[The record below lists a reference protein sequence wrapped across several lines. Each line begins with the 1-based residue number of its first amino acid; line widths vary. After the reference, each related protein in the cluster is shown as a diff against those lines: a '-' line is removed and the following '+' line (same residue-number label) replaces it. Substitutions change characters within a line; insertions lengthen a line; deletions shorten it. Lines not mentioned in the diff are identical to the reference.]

1 MNQRPRHPRLVGFAA
16 SVALLG
22 LLVGLPAVLLALGWG
37 PTPSGLDGWWAA
49 LTTPDDGHL
58 TLLVLKVAA
67 WIVWGLLAITIITEA
82 VAALR
87 GLEAPRLPGLGW
99 SQVPARRL
107 VAAALL
113 LFITVPAA
121 GIETASAVPD
131 SPNPVASPT
140 VTAAPQTPKSDRQT
154 PSAVALSVDAPAPVT
169 HTVKRGET
177 LWSIAE
183 HHLGSGSRYPEILK
197 LNHDLLR
204 GKAQFLRPGWVL
216 TLPAG
221 ALADVEQATA
231 SNDDHHSRYTVVKG
245 DTLSE
250 IAQAHL
256 DDADAWPRIFE
267 ASRKLT
273 QPDGRRLTD
282 PDLIL
287 PGWHV
292 LIPAAAGARPDLPT
306 TSPEPEQAEP
316 TPQTS
321 QPTPAGAV
329 PSAIATPTP
338 VAATSPATSETAVAV
353 PIAPSSAPARPV
365 PSASATVASDVSSDE
380 RPASEAADRD
390 AEAPAPW
397 LLVGLTGAGGVLAA
411 GLLAGLRQRRRAQF
425 RARRPGRTIQAPPP
439 ELVPVEKT
447 VMTEGQAATPTLL
460 AIDHALRLL
469 AVSGED
475 RLAPPPLFAVQLLP
489 GEVAVQLVE
498 PITLAHPWRPDPA
511 DGRRWLLAT
520 GAHEHEPTA
529 RSAYPQLV
537 SVGLDD
543 DGATWLVNLE
553 QLGTISLTG
562 DPTYAADFARY
573 VAAEIAVNPW
583 ASQVQVDCVG
593 IAPEVVPLDPARIR
607 HHRLEDPAALDAAIA
622 AARTTVDKCADHGVA
637 AAAGRVDDLGGDVWD
652 SWLVLVNGALSSTP
666 LDQLLA
672 LVGEHHAKTGT
683 AVVMVA
689 DTEPVR
695 GLGVRLTGQGRVL
708 IPSLG
713 LDLIVNGLTPAEAQG
728 CALLLAHAD
737 LLDDGEM
744 PRDGDDGWREYVDA
758 AGAIRGELVLP
769 RDTDPESEPGATVV
783 PAPDAEVLDVAATTR
798 DDLQQLAPHVP
809 EKVRAAV
816 EGADPSLDGDLAA
829 WAAGT
834 RPHLRLLGPI
844 QARTGTTGKPTA
856 VAKRKAFYTE
866 LLAFLVLHPQGVTI
880 DQVVDAFGSDATQMR
895 VHLSKVRSWL
905 GVDPTTGGNYLPD
918 ATKSPAGI
926 ARGMGIYQLVGVLA
940 DIDLFRR
947 LRARGQARGPEGLND
962 LLAALGLV
970 TGEPFTGQR
979 GRGWAWLA
987 DGVRIDQHM
996 VCAVV
1001 DVAHTV
1007 TIAALHAG
1015 DLELA
1020 RTATEIALL
1029 AAPYE
1034 DTPRLDLAAVV
1045 AAEGDRQSA
1054 DRILRDD
1061 VSNRSDDGDA
1071 PDDLPE
1077 RTAELVAN
1085 AQWLKK
1091 GRVA

>member
-1 MNQRPRHPRLVGFAA
+1 MNTPPRHPRLVGLAA
-16 SVALLG
+16 SVALFALV
-22 LLVGLPAVLLALGWG
+22 VGLPTVLLALGWG
-37 PTPSGLDGWWAA
+37 PTPSGLEGWLAA
-49 LTTPDDGHL
+49 LTSPDDGHL
-58 TLLVLKVAA
+58 TVLILKGAA
-67 WIVWGLLAITIITEA
+67 WVVWGLLAVTILTEA

-87 GLEAPRLPGLGW
+87 GLEAPKLPGLRW

-107 VAAALL
+107 VTTALL
-113 LFITVPAA
+113 LFIAVPAT

-131 SPNPVASPT
+131 SPSPVA
-140 VTAAPQTPKSDRQT
+140 TATASVEPAPSASVGT
-154 PSAVALSVDAPAPVT
+154 PSTATALVEIAPARLT

-183 HHLGSGSRYPEILK
+183 HHLGSGNRYPEILK
-197 LNHDLLR
+197 LNNDLLK
-204 GKAQFLRPGWVL
+204 GKPQFLRPGWVL
-216 TLPAG
+216 TLPAAAQADAG
-221 ALADVEQATA
+221 QALVA
-231 SNDDHHSRYTVVKG
+231 SDRAHSRYTVVKG

-250 IAQAHL
+250 IAQQYL
-256 DDADAWPRIFE
+256 DDAEAWPRIFE
-267 ASRKLT
+267 ASRGIP

-287 PGWHV
+287 PGWH
-292 LIPAAAGARPDLPT
+292 LFIPSAAEATPELPT
-306 TSPEPEQAEP
+306 SPKPERAEP
-316 TPQTS
+316 TPENS
-321 QPTPAGAV
+321 PPPDASAPPAT
-329 PSAIATPTP
+329 ATPTP
-338 VAATSPATSETAVAV
+338 VAETWPATGGVV
-353 PIAPSSAPARPV
+353 PVPVVPSSAPAAPT
-365 PSASATVASDVSSDE
+365 PSASVTGVSDVSSDE
-380 RPASEAADRD
+380 RPVSEASDRD
-390 AEAPAPW
+390 ADAPAPW
-397 LLVGLTGAGGVLAA
+397 ALVGLTGAGGVLAA
-411 GLLAGLRQRRRAQF
+411 GLLAALRQRRRAQF
-425 RARRPGRTIQAPPP
+425 RARRPGRAIQAPPP

-447 VMTEGQAATPTLL
+447 VMTEGRAAMPNLL
-460 AIDHALRLL
+460 ATDQALKLL

-475 RLAPPPLFAVQLLP
+475 RDVPPQLVAVQLLP

-498 PITLAHPWRPDPA
+498 LVTLAHPWRPDPA
-511 DGRRWLLAT
+511 DGRRWLLAA
-520 GAHEHEPTA
+520 GAYEQEAIA

-543 DGATWLVNLE
+543 AGATWLVNLE

-573 VAAEIAVNPW
+573 LAAEIAVNPW
-583 ASQVQVDCVG
+583 ARQVQLDCIG
-593 IAPEVVPLDPARIR
+593 IAPEAVPLDPARIR
-607 HHRLEDPAALDAAIA
+607 HHRLEDPAPLDAAIA
-622 AARTTVDKCADHGVA
+622 AAGATIDKCATHDVT
-637 AAAGRVDDLGGDVWD
+637 AAAGRADDLGGDVWD
-652 SWLVLVNGALSSTP
+652 SWLVLVNGALSSSP
-666 LDQLLA
+666 LDRLLA
-672 LVGEHHAKTGT
+672 LVGDHPARNGT

-689 DTEPVR
+689 DTEPIR

-708 IPSLG
+708 ISSLG
-713 LDLIVNGLTPAEAQG
+713 LDLIANGLTPAEAEG

-737 LLDDGEM
+737 LLDDVEM
-744 PRDGDDGWREYVDA
+744 PSDGDDGWREYCDA
-758 AGAIRGELVLP
+758 AGAIRDELVLP

-783 PAPDAEVLDVAATTR
+783 PSPDAEVLDVAATTT

-809 EKVRAAV
+809 DRVRAAV
-816 EGADPSLDGDLAA
+816 ERSDPDLDADLAA

-844 QARTGTTGKPTA
+844 QARTGSTGKPTA

-866 LLAFLVLHPQGVTI
+866 LLAFLALHPQGVTI
-880 DQVVDAFGSDATQMR
+880 DQVVDAFGSDATQLR

-905 GVDPTTGGNYLPD
+905 GVDPTTGRNYLPD

-947 LRARGQARGPEGLND
+947 LRARGQARGPEGLSD
-962 LLAALGLV
+962 LQAALALV

-1007 TIAALHAG
+1007 TVASLHSG
-1015 DLELA
+1015 DLVSA
-1020 RTATEIALL
+1020 RAATEIALL

-1045 AAEGDRQSA
+1045 AAEGDRRSA
-1054 DRILRDD
+1054 ERILRDD
-1061 VSNRSDDGDA
+1061 VSNRADDGDA

-1077 RTAELVAN
+1077 RTAELVAS
-1085 AQWLKK
+1085 APWLKK

>member
-1 MNQRPRHPRLVGFAA
+1 M
-16 SVALLG
+16 
-22 LLVGLPAVLLALGWG
+22 GLPAVLLALGRG

-58 TLLVLKVAA
+58 TILVLKVAA
-67 WIVWGLLAITIITEA
+67 WIVWGLLATTIITEA

-87 GLEAPRLPGLGW
+87 GLEAPRLPGLRW

-113 LFITVPAA
+113 LFITVPGA

-140 VTAAPQTPKSDRQT
+140 VTAASQPSKPARPT
-154 PSAVALSVDAPAPVT
+154 PSAVALSVDAASPVT

-183 HHLGSGSRYPEILK
+183 HHLGSGCRYPEILK
-197 LNHDLLR
+197 LNHELLR

-221 ALADVEQATA
+221 SRADGVQATA
-231 SNDDHHSRYTVVKG
+231 SNDHDHSRYTVVKG

-250 IAQAHL
+250 IAQEHL

-267 ASRKLT
+267 ASRGIP

-292 LIPAAAGARPDLPT
+292 LIPAASEATPDLPT
-306 TSPEPEQAEP
+306 SPAPEQSES

-321 QPTPAGAV
+321 LPTPASAVPSATATPTPAAETSPATPGSAGAV
-329 PSAIATPTP
+329 P
-338 VAATSPATSETAVAV
+338 VV
-353 PIAPSSAPARPV
+353 PSSAPATPA
-365 PSASATVASDVSSDE
+365 PSASATVATDVSHDE
-380 RPASEAADRD
+380 KPAGEASDRD
-390 AEAPAPW
+390 AEAPPPW

-425 RARRPGRTIQAPPP
+425 RARRPGRTIQAPRP

-475 RLAPPPLFAVQLLP
+475 RLAPPQLLAVQLLP

-498 PITLAHPWRPDPA
+498 PNTLAHPWRPDGN
-511 DGRRWLLAT
+511 DDRRWLLAT
-520 GAHEHEPTA
+520 GAHEHESTA

-583 ASQVQVDCVG
+583 ARQVQLDCIG
-593 IAPEVVPLDPARIR
+593 IAKEAEPLDPARIR

-622 AARTTVDKCADHGVA
+622 AAGATVDKCADHDVT

-652 SWLVLVNGALSSTP
+652 SWLVLVNGVLSSTP

-672 LVGEHHAKTGT
+672 LVGEHPTRTGT

-695 GLGVRLTGQGRVL
+695 GLGVRLTGQGRVI

-713 LDLIVNGLTPAEAQG
+713 LDLIANGLTPAEAKG

-737 LLDDGEM
+737 LLDDVEM

-758 AGAIRGELVLP
+758 AGAIRDELVLP
-769 RDTDPESEPGATVV
+769 RGTHPESEPGATVV
-783 PAPDAEVLDVAATTR
+783 PAPDAEVLDVAATTT

-809 EKVRAAV
+809 DKVRAAV
-816 EGADPSLDGDLAA
+816 VGADPGLDADLAA

-844 QARTGTTGKPTA
+844 QARTGSTGKPTA

-947 LRARGQARGPEGLND
+947 LRARGQARGPEGLVD
-962 LLAALGLV
+962 LQAALGLV
-970 TGEPFTGQR
+970 AGEPFTGQR

-1007 TIAALHAG
+1007 TIAALHSG

-1020 RTATEIALL
+1020 RTATDTGLL

-1034 DTPRLDLAAVV
+1034 DTPRLDLAAVLS
-1045 AAEGDRQSA
+1045 AEGDRQA
-1054 DRILRDD
+1054 AERILRDD
-1061 VSNRSDDGDA
+1061 VSNRTENGEA
-1071 PDDLPE
+1071 PDDLPA
-1077 RTAELVAN
+1077 RTTDLVSRPA
-1085 AQWLKK
+1085 WLKK

>member
-1 MNQRPRHPRLVGFAA
+1 MNQRPSHPRLVGFAA
-16 SVALLG
+16 SVVLLG
-22 LLVGLPAVLLALGWG
+22 LLVGLPTVLLALGWG

-67 WIVWGLLAITIITEA
+67 WIVWGLLAITIITEV

-87 GLEAPRLPGLGW
+87 GLEAPKLPGLRW
-99 SQVPARRL
+99 SQAPARRL

-140 VTAAPQTPKSDRQT
+140 ATVALQPSKPAVTT
-154 PSAVALSVDAPAPVT
+154 PSAVALSVDAPASVT

-197 LNHDLLR
+197 LNHELLR

-221 ALADVEQATA
+221 LQADGERATA
-231 SNDDHHSRYTVVKG
+231 ANGHAHSRYTVVKG

-250 IAQAHL
+250 IAQEHL

-267 ASRKLT
+267 ASRTLT

-292 LIPAAAGARPDLPT
+292 LIPAAAGATPDLPT

-329 PSAIATPTP
+329 PSATATPTP

-353 PIAPSSAPARPV
+353 PVVPSSAPATPA
-365 PSASATVASDVSSDE
+365 PSASATVSTDVSSDDK
-380 RPASEAADRD
+380 PASEASDRD
-390 AEAPAPW
+390 ADAPAPW

-411 GLLAGLRQRRRAQF
+411 GLLAALRQRRRAQF

-475 RLAPPPLFAVQLLP
+475 RLAPPPLLAVQLLP

-520 GAHEHEPTA
+520 GAHEHESTA

-537 SVGLDD
+537 CVGLDD

-573 VAAEIAVNPW
+573 LAAEIAVNPW
-583 ASQVQVDCVG
+583 ARQVQLDCIG
-593 IAPEVVPLDPARIR
+593 IAKEAEPLDPARIR
-607 HHRLEDPAALDAAIA
+607 HHPLDDPTALDAAIA
-622 AARTTVDKCADHGVA
+622 AAGATVDKCADHGVS
-637 AAAGRVDDLGGDVWD
+637 AAAGRVDDLGGDVWE
-652 SWLVLVNGALSSTP
+652 SWLVLVNGALSSSP
-666 LDQLLA
+666 LGQLLA
-672 LVGEHHAKTGT
+672 LVGEHPGRTGT

-713 LDLIVNGLTPAEAQG
+713 LDLIANGLTPAEAEG

-737 LLDDGEM
+737 LLDDVEM
-744 PRDGDDGWREYVDA
+744 PRDGDDGWREYCNA
-758 AGAIRGELVLP
+758 AGAIRDELVLP
-769 RDTDPESEPGATVV
+769 RDTDNDSEPGATVV
-783 PAPDAEVLDVAATTR
+783 PAPDAEVLDVAATTA

-809 EKVRAAV
+809 DKVRAAV
-816 EGADPSLDGDLAA
+816 EGADPDLDADLAA
-829 WAAGT
+829 WVAGT

-866 LLAFLVLHPQGVTI
+866 LLAFLALHPQGVTI

-940 DIDLFRR
+940 DVDLFRR
-947 LRARGQARGPEGLND
+947 LRARGQARGPEGLSD
-962 LLAALGLV
+962 LQAALELV

-1007 TIAALHAG
+1007 TIAALHTG
-1015 DLELA
+1015 DLQLA
-1020 RTATEIALL
+1020 RTNTEIALL

-1045 AAEGDRQSA
+1045 AAEGDRQA
-1054 DRILRDD
+1054 AERILRDD
-1061 VSNRSDDGDA
+1061 VSNRAEDGAA
-1071 PDDLPE
+1071 PDDLAA
-1077 RTAELVAN
+1077 RAADLVASPPWMN
-1085 AQWLKK
+1085 K

>member
-1 MNQRPRHPRLVGFAA
+1 MNTPPRHPRLIGLAA
-16 SVALLG
+16 SVALFA
-22 LLVGLPAVLLALGWG
+22 LLVGLPTVLLALGWG
-37 PTPSGLDGWWAA
+37 PTPSGLEGWLAA
-49 LTTPDDGHL
+49 LTSPDDGHL
-58 TLLVLKVAA
+58 TVLILKGAA
-67 WIVWGLLAITIITEA
+67 WVVWGLLAVTILTEA

-87 GLEAPRLPGLGW
+87 GLEAPKLPGLRW

-107 VAAALL
+107 VTAALL
-113 LFITVPAA
+113 LFIAVPAT

-131 SPNPVASPT
+131 SPSPVA
-140 VTAAPQTPKSDRQT
+140 TATASVEPAPSASVGT
-154 PSAVALSVDAPAPVT
+154 PSTATALVEIAPARLT

-183 HHLGSGSRYPEILK
+183 HHLGSGNRYPEILK
-197 LNHDLLR
+197 LNNDLLK
-204 GKAQFLRPGWVL
+204 GKPQFLRPGWVL
-216 TLPAG
+216 TLPAAAQADAG
-221 ALADVEQATA
+221 QALVA
-231 SNDDHHSRYTVVKG
+231 SDRAHSRYTVVKG

-250 IAQAHL
+250 IAQQYL
-256 DDADAWPRIFE
+256 DDAEAWPRIFE
-267 ASRKLT
+267 ASRGIPQL
-273 QPDGRRLTD
+273 DGRRLTD

-287 PGWHV
+287 PGWHL
-292 LIPAAAGARPDLPT
+292 LIPSAVEATPELP
-306 TSPEPEQAEP
+306 TSPEPERAGP
-316 TPQTS
+316 TS
-321 QPTPAGAV
+321 QNSPSSPDASAPPTTP
-329 PSAIATPTP
+329 TPTP
-338 VAATSPATSETAVAV
+338 VAEMSPATEGAV
-353 PIAPSSAPARPV
+353 PVPVAPSSAPAA
-365 PSASATVASDVSSDE
+365 PSPSVSATVASDASSDE
-380 RPASEAADRD
+380 KPVSGASDRD

-411 GLLAGLRQRRRAQF
+411 GLLAALRQRRRAQF

-439 ELVPVEKT
+439 ELIPVEKT
-447 VMTEGQAATPTLL
+447 LMTEGQAATPTLL
-460 AIDHALRLL
+460 AIDQALKLL

-475 RLAPPPLFAVQLLP
+475 RVVPPQLVAVQLLP

-498 PITLAHPWRPDPA
+498 PVTLAHPWRPDPA
-511 DGRRWLLAT
+511 DGRRWLLAA
-520 GAHEHEPTA
+520 GSHDQESTA

-553 QLGTISLTG
+553 QLGTISLAG

-573 VAAEIAVNPW
+573 LAAEIAVNPW
-583 ASQVQVDCVG
+583 ARQVQLDCIG
-593 IAPEVVPLDPARIR
+593 IAPEAVPLDPARIR
-607 HHRLEDPAALDAAIA
+607 HHRLEDPAPLDAAIA
-622 AARTTVDKCADHGVA
+622 AAGATIDKCADHEVTA
-637 AAAGRVDDLGGDVWD
+637 TAGRVDDLGGDVWE
-652 SWLVLVNGALSSTP
+652 SWLVLVNGALSSSS
-666 LDQLLA
+666 LDRLLA
-672 LVGEHHAKTGT
+672 LVGDHSVRTGT

-689 DTEPVR
+689 DTEPIR

-713 LDLIVNGLTPAEAQG
+713 LDLIANGLTPAEAKG

-737 LLDDGEM
+737 LLDDVEM
-744 PRDGDDGWREYVDA
+744 PSDGDDGWREYVDA
-758 AGAIRGELVLP
+758 AGAIRDELVLP
-769 RDTDPESEPGATVV
+769 RDTDHDSEPGATVV
-783 PAPDAEVLDVAATTR
+783 SAPDAEVLDVAATIA
-798 DDLQQLAPHVP
+798 DDLQQLSPHVP
-809 EKVRAAV
+809 DKVRAAV
-816 EGADPSLDGDLAA
+816 EAADPGLDADLAA

-834 RPHLRLLGPI
+834 RPYLRLLGLI

-866 LLAFLVLHPQGVTI
+866 LLAFLALHPQGVTI

-905 GVDPTTGGNYLPD
+905 GVDPTTGAQYLPE

-947 LRARGQARGPEGLND
+947 LRARGQARGPEGLVD
-962 LLAALGLV
+962 LHAALELV
-970 TGEPFTGQR
+970 TGEPFTAQR

-1007 TIAALHAG
+1007 TIAALHSG
-1015 DLELA
+1015 DLALA
-1020 RTATEIALL
+1020 RRASETALG

-1045 AAEGDRQSA
+1045 AAEGDRQA
-1054 DRILRDD
+1054 AERMLRDD
-1061 VSNRSDDGDA
+1061 VSNRADDGDA
-1071 PDDLPE
+1071 PDDLPA
-1077 RTAELVAN
+1077 RTAELVSRPPW
-1085 AQWLKK
+1085 QRR

>member
-1 MNQRPRHPRLVGFAA
+1 MNQRPRHPRLVGLAV
-16 SVALLG
+16 SVAVLA

-58 TLLVLKVAA
+58 TILVLKVAA

-87 GLEAPRLPGLGW
+87 GLEAPRLPGLRW
-99 SQVPARRL
+99 SQVLARRL
-107 VAAALL
+107 VTAALL
-113 LFITVPAA
+113 LFITVPTA
-121 GIETASAVPD
+121 GIETASAFPD

-140 VTAAPQTPKSDRQT
+140 ATAAPQPANPAGPT
-154 PSAVALSVDAPAPVT
+154 PSAVALSANATAPVT

-197 LNHDLLR
+197 LNHELLR
-204 GKAQFLRPGWVL
+204 GKAQFLKPGWVL

-221 ALADVEQATA
+221 SQADGEQATA
-231 SNDDHHSRYTVVKG
+231 ANDHAHFRYTVVKG

-250 IAQAHL
+250 IAQEHL

-292 LIPAAAGARPDLPT
+292 LIPAAAEATPDLPT
-306 TSPEPEQAEP
+306 TSPEPEQAKP
-316 TPQTS
+316 TPPTS

-329 PSAIATPTP
+329 PSATATPTP
-338 VAATSPATSETAVAV
+338 VTATSETAVAV
-353 PIAPSSAPARPV
+353 PVVPSSAPATPA
-365 PSASATVASDVSSDE
+365 PSASATVSTEVSSDDK
-380 RPASEAADRD
+380 PASEASDRD
-390 AEAPAPW
+390 ADAPAPW

-411 GLLAGLRQRRRAQF
+411 GLLAALRQRRRAQF

-475 RLAPPPLFAVQLLP
+475 RDAPPQLLAVQLLP

-498 PITLAHPWRPDPA
+498 PMTLAHPWRPDPA
-511 DGRRWLLAT
+511 DSRRWLLAT
-520 GAHEHEPTA
+520 GAHEQESTA

-583 ASQVQVDCVG
+583 ARQVQLDCIR
-593 IAPEVVPLDPARIR
+593 IAMEAEPLDPARIR
-607 HHRLEDPAALDAAIA
+607 HHRLEDPTALDAAIE
-622 AARTTVDKCADHGVA
+622 AARATVDKCADHDVT
-637 AAAGRVDDLGGDVWD
+637 AAAGRANDLGGDVWD

-672 LVGEHHAKTGT
+672 LVGGHPARTGT

-713 LDLIVNGLTPAEAQG
+713 LDLIANGLTPAEAQG

-737 LLDDGEM
+737 LLDDVEV
-744 PRDGDDGWREYVDA
+744 PSDGDDGWREYCDA
-758 AGAIRGELVLP
+758 AGAIRDELVLP

-783 PAPDAEVLDVAATTR
+783 PGPDAEVLGVAATTL

-809 EKVRAAV
+809 DKVRAAV
-816 EGADPSLDGDLAA
+816 EGADPSLDADLAA

-834 RPHLRLLGPI
+834 RPPPAAAWSHPGANRYH
-844 QARTGTTGKPTA
+844 
-856 VAKRKAFYTE
+856 RKAHGGRE
-866 LLAFLVLHPQGVTI
+866 AQGLLHRGPGVPGAAPPRRH
-880 DQVVDAFGSDATQMR
+880 DRPGRRR
-895 VHLSKVRSWL
+895 V
-905 GVDPTTGGNYLPD
+905 
-918 ATKSPAGI
+918 
-926 ARGMGIYQLVGVLA
+926 
-940 DIDLFRR
+940 R
-947 LRARGQARGPEGLND
+947 LRRHPDEGAPLEGAQ
-962 LLAALGLV
+962 LA
-970 TGEPFTGQR
+970 
-979 GRGWAWLA
+979 GRRSHDGW
-987 DGVRIDQHM
+987 
-996 VCAVV
+996 
-1001 DVAHTV
+1001 
-1007 TIAALHAG
+1007 
-1015 DLELA
+1015 
-1020 RTATEIALL
+1020 
-1029 AAPYE
+1029 
-1034 DTPRLDLAAVV
+1034 
-1045 AAEGDRQSA
+1045 S
-1054 DRILRDD
+1054 
-1061 VSNRSDDGDA
+1061 VS
-1071 PDDLPE
+1071 P
-1077 RTAELVAN
+1077 
-1085 AQWLKK
+1085 
-1091 GRVA
+1091 